1 MSRARPLVLASSS
14 PRRRDVLGRLGLA
27 FEVVGPPEDAEPP
40 WDGVELPEAFAR
52 EAAAA
57 KARAVAGERPEAVV
71 VGADTVVVIS
81 GELLGKPS
89 DPAAARR
96 MLARLSGRDHVVH
109 TGVAIVGPGGHA
121 AGVEST
127 TVTFRSVTDD
137 EIERYVGTGEP
148 LDKAGAY
155 GIQGLGAA
163 LVQGVRG
170 CYFNV
175 MGFPVA
181 RFQALL
187 REAGYE
193 YRIPGEIRTTRDR

>member
-1 MSRARPLVLASSS
+1 MSRSRPLVLASTS
-14 PRRRDVLGRLGLA
+14 PRRRDVLSRLGLA
-27 FEVVGPPEDAEPP
+27 FEVVGPPEDAEPS
-40 WDGVELPEAFAR
+40 WDGVAPPEAYAR

-57 KARAVAGERPEAVV
+57 KAGAVAGERPEAVV

-81 GELLGKPS
+81 DELLGKPS

-96 MLARLSGRDHVVH
+96 MLARLAGRDHVVH
-109 TGVAIVGPGGHA
+109 TGIAIVGPGGRA

-127 TVTFRSVTDD
+127 TVTFRPVTDD
-137 EIERYVGTGEP
+137 EIERYVETGEP

-163 LVQGVRG
+163 LVKGVRG

-187 REAGYE
+187 RDAGYE
-193 YRIPGEIRTTRDR
+193 YRIPGEIRTTRER